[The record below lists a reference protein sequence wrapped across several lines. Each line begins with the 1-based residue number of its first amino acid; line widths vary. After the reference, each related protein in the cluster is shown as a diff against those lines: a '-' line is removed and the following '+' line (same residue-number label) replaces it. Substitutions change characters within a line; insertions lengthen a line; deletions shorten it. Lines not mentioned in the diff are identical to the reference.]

1 LPLRSGRSG
10 RGERSK
16 RRASRALAE
25 AERPPNPGRWPAA
38 PRPRGMKALLTAEIF
53 LVLVGLIML
62 GLPIAVSMG
71 LTAVFFF
78 VALGETEVLTMVP
91 ARMYSSTT
99 SFTLLAIPFF
109 ILTGNL
115 MNAGGI
121 THRLF
126 RFAQNLVGHFR
137 GGLGHV
143 VVVSAMIFAGMTG
156 AAVAEAAALGTVQL
170 EGMVK
175 RGFDRKFSAAIVA
188 SASTIGPVIPPS
200 IPFVIYGS
208 ITGTSVGR
216 LFLGGFVPG
225 FIMGLALMIIVYF
238 VARRRN
244 YPRERRATAGELLDS
259 SLGAVSA
266 VATPVIIIGG
276 MVSGIFTPTEA
287 AVAATVYAL
296 ILTLFVYREVRIRDL
311 PQILWETLESS
322 VRVLFIISAAGIF
335 GWLLIHQRVP
345 ETVITG
351 LMSLSHNPWV
361 VLLIINVILLVLG
374 CFMEGICI
382 MLLTIPVFMPVI
394 TRLGI
399 DPVHF
404 GVMMTLNLMVGL
416 LTPPVGMVLYTL
428 ASIGKIPVWSLSHE
442 LRWHLFAL
450 LTVLFLVTFVPGF
463 VTFVPNLVMG
473 SAR

>member
-1 LPLRSGRSG
+1 V
-10 RGERSK
+10 
-16 RRASRALAE
+16 
-25 AERPPNPGRWPAA
+25 
-38 PRPRGMKALLTAEIF
+38 LTAEIF
-53 LVLVGLIML
+53 LVLLGLIML

-115 MNAGGI
+115 MNTGGI

-126 RFAQNLVGHFR
+126 RFAQNLVGHLK

-156 AAVAEAAALGTVQL
+156 AAVAEAAALGTVEL
-170 EGMVK
+170 EGMTK
-175 RGFDRKFSAAIVA
+175 RGFDRKFSAAILA

-225 FIMGLALMIIVYF
+225 FLMGIALMTIVY
-238 VARRRN
+238 VVSTQRG
-244 YPRERRATAGELLDS
+244 YPKERRATIQELMAS
-259 SLGAVSA
+259 TLGALSA
-266 VATPVIIIGG
+266 IATPVIIIGG

-296 ILTLFVYREVRIRDL
+296 ILTMFIYKEVKLKDL
-311 PQILWETLESS
+311 PRILWETLETS

-345 ETVITG
+345 ETVIKA
-351 LMSLSHNPWV
+351 LMSLSKNPW
-361 VLLIINVILLVLG
+361 VILLVINIILLILG

-382 MLLTIPVFMPVI
+382 MLLTIPVFMPMI
-394 TRLGI
+394 TQLGI

-416 LTPPVGMVLYTL
+416 LTPPVGMVLYTIS
-428 ASIGKIPVWSLSHE
+428 SIGKIPVWELAHE
-442 LRWHLFAL
+442 LRWHMVAL
-450 LTVLFLVTFVPGF
+450 VVVLFLVTYVPGF
-463 VTFVPNLVMG
+463 VTWVPNLLMG

>member
-1 LPLRSGRSG
+1 
-10 RGERSK
+10 
-16 RRASRALAE
+16 
-25 AERPPNPGRWPAA
+25 
-38 PRPRGMKALLTAEIF
+38 MLTAEIF
-53 LVLVGLIML
+53 IVLVGLIML

-71 LTAVFFF
+71 MTAVLFF
-78 VALGETEVLTMVP
+78 VLLGETDVLSMVP

-115 MNAGGI
+115 MNSGGI

-126 RFAQNLVGHFR
+126 QFAQNLVGHLK

-156 AAVAEAAALGTVQL
+156 AAVAEAAALGTVEL
-170 EGMVK
+170 EGMTK
-175 RGFDRKFSAAIVA
+175 RGFDRKFSAAILA

-225 FIMGLALMIIVYF
+225 FLMGLALMIIVYL
-238 VARRRN
+238 VSARRG
-244 YPRERRATAGELLDS
+244 YPRERRATLRELMNS
-259 SLGAVSA
+259 TWGALSA
-266 VATPVIIIGG
+266 IVTPIIIIGG
-276 MVSGIFTPTEA
+276 MVTGIFTPTEA
-287 AVAATVYAL
+287 SVAATVYAL
-296 ILTLFVYREVRIRDL
+296 ILTMFIYKEVKFKDL
-311 PQILWETLESS
+311 PRILWETLETS

-345 ETVITG
+345 ETVIKG
-351 LMSLSHNPWV
+351 LMSLSGNPWV
-361 VLLIINVILLVLG
+361 ILLIINVILLILG

-382 MLLTIPVFMPVI
+382 MLLTIPVFMPMI
-394 TRLGI
+394 TKLGI

-404 GVMMTLNLMVGL
+404 GVMMTLNLMIGL
-416 LTPPVGMVLYTL
+416 LTPPVGMVLYTIS
-428 ASIGKIPVWSLSHE
+428 SIGKIPVWELAHE
-442 LRWHLFAL
+442 LRWHLVAL
-450 LTVLFLVTFVPGF
+450 AVVLGLVTYVPGF
-463 VTFVPNLVMG
+463 ATWVPNLLMG

>member
-1 LPLRSGRSG
+1 
-10 RGERSK
+10 
-16 RRASRALAE
+16 
-25 AERPPNPGRWPAA
+25 
-38 PRPRGMKALLTAEIF
+38 MLTAEIF

-71 LTAVFFF
+71 LTSVFFF
-78 VALGETEVLTMVP
+78 VALGETDVLTMVP

-156 AAVAEAAALGTVQL
+156 AAVAEAAALGTVEL

-175 RGFDRKFSAAIVA
+175 RGFDRKFSAAILA

-225 FIMGLALMIIVYF
+225 FLMGIALMLIVYL
-238 VARRRN
+238 VSRRRN
-244 YPRERRATAGELLDS
+244 YPKEPRATFREFMD
-259 SLGAVSA
+259 SA
-266 VATPVIIIGG
+266 VGALSAIATPIIIIGG

-287 AVAATVYAL
+287 AVGATVYAL
-296 ILTLFVYREVRIRDL
+296 ILTMFVYREVKFKDL
-311 PQILWETLESS
+311 PRILWETLESS

-361 VLLIINVILLVLG
+361 VLLIINVILLILG

-382 MLLTIPVFMPVI
+382 MLLTIPVFMPMI
-394 TRLGI
+394 AKLGI

-428 ASIGKIPVWSLSHE
+428 ASISKVPVWALAHE
-442 LRWHLFAL
+442 LRWHMVAL
-450 LTVLFLVTFVPGF
+450 TVVLFLVTFVPGF
-463 VTFVPNLVMG
+463 VTFVPNLFMG
-473 SAR
+473 STR

>member
-1 LPLRSGRSG
+1 
-10 RGERSK
+10 
-16 RRASRALAE
+16 
-25 AERPPNPGRWPAA
+25 
-38 PRPRGMKALLTAEIF
+38 MLTAEIF
-53 LVLVGLIML
+53 IVLVGLIML

-71 LTAVFFF
+71 MTAVIFF
-78 VALGETEVLTMVP
+78 VLLGETDVLSMVP

-115 MNAGGI
+115 MNTGGI

-126 RFAQNLVGHFR
+126 QFAQNLVGHLR

-156 AAVAEAAALGTVQL
+156 AAVAEAAALGTVEL
-170 EGMVK
+170 EGMTK
-175 RGFDRKFSAAIVA
+175 RGFDRKFSAAILA

-225 FIMGLALMIIVYF
+225 FLMGIALMILVYIVST
-238 VARRRN
+238 RRG
-244 YPRERRATAGELLDS
+244 YPRERRATFRELMDS
-259 SLGAVSA
+259 TSGALSA
-266 VATPVIIIGG
+266 IVTPIIIIGG
-276 MVSGIFTPTEA
+276 MVTGIFTPTEA
-287 AVAATVYAL
+287 SVAAVVYAL
-296 ILTLFVYREVRIRDL
+296 ILTMFIYKEVKLKDL
-311 PQILWETLESS
+311 PRILWETLETS

-345 ETVITG
+345 ETVIKA
-351 LMSLSHNPWV
+351 LMSLSSNPWV
-361 VLLIINVILLVLG
+361 ILLVINVILLILG

-382 MLLTIPVFMPVI
+382 MLLTIPVFMPMI
-394 TRLGI
+394 TKLGI

-404 GVMMTLNLMVGL
+404 GVMMTLNLMIGL
-416 LTPPVGMVLYTL
+416 LTPPVGMVLYTIS
-428 ASIGKIPVWSLSHE
+428 SIGKIPVWELAHE
-442 LRWHLFAL
+442 LRWHMVAL
-450 LTVLFLVTFVPGF
+450 AVVLFLVTYVPGF
-463 VTFVPNLVMG
+463 VTLVPNLLMG

>member
-1 LPLRSGRSG
+1 V
-10 RGERSK
+10 
-16 RRASRALAE
+16 
-25 AERPPNPGRWPAA
+25 
-38 PRPRGMKALLTAEIF
+38 LTAEIF

-78 VALGETEVLTMVP
+78 VALGETDVLTMVP

-115 MNAGGI
+115 MNSGGI

-156 AAVAEAAALGTVQL
+156 AAVAEAAALGTVEL
-170 EGMVK
+170 EGMIK
-175 RGFDRKFSAAIVA
+175 RGFDRKFSAAILA

-225 FIMGLALMIIVYF
+225 FLMGIALMIIVYL
-238 VARRRN
+238 VSRQRN
-244 YPRERRATAGELLDS
+244 YPKERRATFREFTD
-259 SLGAVSA
+259 SA
-266 VATPVIIIGG
+266 VGALSAIATPIIIIGG

-287 AVAATVYAL
+287 AVGATVYAL
-296 ILTLFVYREVRIRDL
+296 ILTMFVYQEVKFKDL
-311 PQILWETLESS
+311 PRILWETLESS

-345 ETVITG
+345 EAVISG

-361 VLLIINVILLVLG
+361 VLLIINIILLILG

-382 MLLTIPVFMPVI
+382 MLLTIPVFMPMI
-394 TRLGI
+394 AKLGI

-428 ASIGKIPVWSLSHE
+428 ASISKIPVWALAHE
-442 LRWHLFAL
+442 LRWHMAAL
-450 LTVLFLVTFVPGF
+450 MIVLFLVTFVPGF
-463 VTFVPNLVMG
+463 VTFVPNLFMG
-473 SAR
+473 STR

>member
-1 LPLRSGRSG
+1 
-10 RGERSK
+10 
-16 RRASRALAE
+16 
-25 AERPPNPGRWPAA
+25 
-38 PRPRGMKALLTAEIF
+38 MLTAEIF

-71 LTAVFFF
+71 MTAVIFF
-78 VALGETEVLTMVP
+78 VLLGETDVLSMVP

-115 MNAGGI
+115 MNTGGI

-126 RFAQNLVGHFR
+126 QFAQNLVGHLR

-156 AAVAEAAALGTVQL
+156 AAVAEAAALGTVEL
-170 EGMVK
+170 EGMTK
-175 RGFDRKFSAAIVA
+175 RGFDRKFSAAILA

-225 FIMGLALMIIVYF
+225 FLMGIALMILVYIVST
-238 VARRRN
+238 RRG
-244 YPRERRATAGELLDS
+244 YPRERRATFRELMDS
-259 SLGAVSA
+259 TSGALSA
-266 VATPVIIIGG
+266 IVTPIIIIGG
-276 MVSGIFTPTEA
+276 MVTGIFTPTEA
-287 AVAATVYAL
+287 SVAAVVYAL
-296 ILTLFVYREVRIRDL
+296 ILTMFIYKEVKLKDL
-311 PQILWETLESS
+311 PRILWETLETS

-345 ETVITG
+345 ETVIKA
-351 LMSLSHNPWV
+351 LMSLSSNPWV
-361 VLLIINVILLVLG
+361 ILLVINVILLILG

-382 MLLTIPVFMPVI
+382 MLLTIPVFMPMI
-394 TRLGI
+394 TKLGI

-404 GVMMTLNLMVGL
+404 GVMMTLNLMIGL
-416 LTPPVGMVLYTL
+416 LTPPVGMVLYTIS
-428 ASIGKIPVWSLSHE
+428 SIGKIPVWELAHE
-442 LRWHLFAL
+442 LRWHMVAL
-450 LTVLFLVTFVPGF
+450 AVVLFLITYVPGF
-463 VTFVPNLVMG
+463 VTLVPNLLMG

>member
-1 LPLRSGRSG
+1 V
-10 RGERSK
+10 
-16 RRASRALAE
+16 
-25 AERPPNPGRWPAA
+25 
-38 PRPRGMKALLTAEIF
+38 LTAEIF

-115 MNAGGI
+115 MNSGGI

-126 RFAQNLVGHFR
+126 RFAQNLVGHLK

-156 AAVAEAAALGTVQL
+156 AAVAEAAALGTVEL
-170 EGMVK
+170 EGMTK
-175 RGFDRKFSAAIVA
+175 RGFDRKFSAAILA

-225 FIMGLALMIIVYF
+225 FLMGIALMIIVY
-238 VARRRN
+238 VVSTQRG
-244 YPRERRATAGELLDS
+244 YPKERRATTQELMAS
-259 SLGAVSA
+259 SLGALSA
-266 VATPVIIIGG
+266 IATPVIIIGG

-296 ILTLFVYREVRIRDL
+296 ILTMFIYKEVKLKDL
-311 PQILWETLESS
+311 PRILWETLETS

-345 ETVITG
+345 ETVIKA
-351 LMSLSHNPWV
+351 LMSLSKNPW
-361 VLLIINVILLVLG
+361 VILLVINIILLILG

-382 MLLTIPVFMPVI
+382 MLLTIPVFMPMI
-394 TRLGI
+394 TQLGI

-416 LTPPVGMVLYTL
+416 LTPPVGMVLYTIS
-428 ASIGKIPVWSLSHE
+428 SIGKIPVWELAHE
-442 LRWHLFAL
+442 LRWHMVAL
-450 LTVLFLVTFVPGF
+450 VVVLFLVTYVPGF
-463 VTFVPNLVMG
+463 VTWVPNLLMG

>member
-1 LPLRSGRSG
+1 V
-10 RGERSK
+10 
-16 RRASRALAE
+16 
-25 AERPPNPGRWPAA
+25 
-38 PRPRGMKALLTAEIF
+38 LTAEIF

-115 MNAGGI
+115 MNSGGI

-126 RFAQNLVGHFR
+126 RFAQNLVGHLK

-156 AAVAEAAALGTVQL
+156 AAVAEAAALGTVEL
-170 EGMVK
+170 EGMTK
-175 RGFDRKFSAAIVA
+175 RGFDRKFSAAILA

-225 FIMGLALMIIVYF
+225 FLMGIALMIIVY
-238 VARRRN
+238 VVSTQRG
-244 YPRERRATAGELLDS
+244 YPKERRATTQELMAS
-259 SLGAVSA
+259 SLGALSA
-266 VATPVIIIGG
+266 IATPVIIIGG

-296 ILTLFVYREVRIRDL
+296 ILTMFIYKEVKLKDL
-311 PQILWETLESS
+311 PRILWETLETS

-345 ETVITG
+345 ETVIKA
-351 LMSLSHNPWV
+351 LMSLSKNPW
-361 VLLIINVILLVLG
+361 VILLVINIILLILG

-382 MLLTIPVFMPVI
+382 MLLTIPVFMPMI
-394 TRLGI
+394 TQLGI

-416 LTPPVGMVLYTL
+416 LTPPVGMVLYTIS
-428 ASIGKIPVWSLSHE
+428 SIGKIPVWELAHE
-442 LRWHLFAL
+442 LRWHMVAL
-450 LTVLFLVTFVPGF
+450 TVVLFLVTYVPGF
-463 VTFVPNLVMG
+463 VTWVPNLLMG

>member
-1 LPLRSGRSG
+1 
-10 RGERSK
+10 
-16 RRASRALAE
+16 
-25 AERPPNPGRWPAA
+25 
-38 PRPRGMKALLTAEIF
+38 MLTAEIF
-53 LVLVGLIML
+53 IVLVGLIML

-71 LTAVFFF
+71 MTAVLFF
-78 VALGETEVLTMVP
+78 VLLGETNVLSMVP

-115 MNAGGI
+115 MNSGGI

-126 RFAQNLVGHFR
+126 QFAQNLVGHLK

-156 AAVAEAAALGTVQL
+156 AAVAEAAALGTVEL
-170 EGMVK
+170 EGMTK
-175 RGFDRKFSAAIVA
+175 RGFDRKFSAAILA

-225 FIMGLALMIIVYF
+225 FLMGIALMILVYIISN
-238 VARRRN
+238 RRG
-244 YPRERRATAGELLDS
+244 YPRERRATFRELMNS
-259 SLGAVSA
+259 AWGALSA
-266 VATPVIIIGG
+266 IITPIIIIGG
-276 MVSGIFTPTEA
+276 MVTGIFTPTEA
-287 AVAATVYAL
+287 SVAATVYAL
-296 ILTLFVYREVRIRDL
+296 ILTMFIYREVKFKDL
-311 PQILWETLESS
+311 PRILWETLETS

-345 ETVITG
+345 ETVISA
-351 LMSLSHNPWV
+351 LMSLSSNPWV
-361 VLLIINVILLVLG
+361 VLLIINIILLILG

-382 MLLTIPVFMPVI
+382 MLLTIPVFMPMI
-394 TRLGI
+394 NKLGI

-404 GVMMTLNLMVGL
+404 GVMMTLNLMIGL
-416 LTPPVGMVLYTL
+416 LTPPVGMVLYTIS
-428 ASIGKIPVWSLSHE
+428 SIGKIPVWELAHE
-442 LRWHLFAL
+442 LRWHLVAL
-450 LTVLFLVTFVPGF
+450 AVVLGLVTYVPGF
-463 VTFVPNLVMG
+463 ATWVPNLLMG
-473 SAR
+473 ATR

>member
-1 LPLRSGRSG
+1 
-10 RGERSK
+10 
-16 RRASRALAE
+16 
-25 AERPPNPGRWPAA
+25 
-38 PRPRGMKALLTAEIF
+38 MLTAEIF
-53 LVLVGLIML
+53 FVLVGLIML

-71 LTAVFFF
+71 LTAVIFF

-115 MNAGGI
+115 MNSGGI

-126 RFAQNLVGHFR
+126 RFAQNLVGHLQ

-156 AAVAEAAALGTVQL
+156 AAVAEAAALGTVEL
-170 EGMVK
+170 EGMIK

-225 FIMGLALMIIVYF
+225 FLMGLALMITVF
-238 VARRRN
+238 LVSRRRN
-244 YPRERRATAGELLDS
+244 YPKERRATLREFLDS
-259 SLGAVSA
+259 ALGALSA
-266 VATPVIIIGG
+266 ILTPVIIIGG

-296 ILTLFVYREVRIRDL
+296 ILTLFVYQEIGIKDL
-311 PQILWETLESS
+311 PKILWETLETS

-345 ETVITG
+345 ETVIKG
-351 LMSLSHNPWV
+351 LMALSGNPWM
-361 VLLIINVILLVLG
+361 VLLIINIILLILG

-382 MLLTIPVFMPVI
+382 MLLTIPVFMPMI
-394 TRLGI
+394 SKLGI

-416 LTPPVGMVLYTL
+416 LTPPVGMVLYTMS
-428 ASIGKIPVWSLSHE
+428 SIAKVPVWDLAHE
-442 LRWHLFAL
+442 LRWHMVAL
-450 LTVLFLVTFVPGF
+450 MAVLFLITFLPGF
-463 VTFVPNLVMG
+463 VTFVPNFVMG
-473 SAR
+473 SPR